1 MSVLAAGRLV
11 HALAHR
17 ACAQPLLLAQQHA
30 AFASLHMGLHPTH
43 SSLLAGA
50 PAGAVRQQPQEQQQ
64 QLRNVSEL
72 GFRCGFNEEYRMGE
86 ALGTGSFGQVTT
98 LACKRAARGVPLQKR
113 ERSPLCAC
121 RCGSPFIGRGKRL
134 WSGVRQ
140 AFAIA
145 RVKPLCTRCHP
156 PAPTALVRQQSK

>member
-50 PAGAVRQQPQEQQQ
+50 PAGAVQQQPQ
-64 QLRNVSEL
+64 QLLNVSEL

-98 LACKRAARGVPLQKR
+98 LACKRAARGGPLQN
-113 ERSPLCAC
+113 A
-121 RCGSPFIGRGKRL
+121 
-134 WSGVRQ
+134 
-140 AFAIA
+140 
-145 RVKPLCTRCHP
+145 
-156 PAPTALVRQQSK
+156 